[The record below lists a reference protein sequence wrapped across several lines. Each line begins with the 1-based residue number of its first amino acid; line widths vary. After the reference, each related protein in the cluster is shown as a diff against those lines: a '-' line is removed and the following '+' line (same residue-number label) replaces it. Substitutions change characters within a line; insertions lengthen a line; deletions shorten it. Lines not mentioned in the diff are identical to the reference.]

1 VTTQAV
7 RPGRLLAGR
16 YRVEDLLD
24 EFGGVRSWR
33 AIDEVLSR
41 AVFVH
46 TVPTDDPRAD
56 ALAEAA
62 RAASQVGDPRFLQV
76 LDVDAEEDTVYVVR
90 EWITGQN
97 LKALLASGPLNAEQA
112 ATLGREVAMALTS
125 AHAHGLTHLRL
136 DPSSVVVAPNGS
148 VKVAGLA
155 TEAALHGAPDADP
168 GEVDAAG
175 IGRILYAALTGRWP
189 DDEGHGLP
197 IAPRID
203 DRFASPRQVRPGVPR
218 HLDEVVDRTL
228 GNAERHHASR
238 LLSPAEVADALSS
251 SGSAA
256 MIGGNGVLGDNSDE
270 VWPPPAVL
278 AEPAAPLLTNRVVPT
293 TQATPQRSGGSTTA
307 RRVLGVLGATVFLLV
322 VAWIGLQLLLSG
334 VSTPDRTT
342 SGDPAPSETAQ
353 QTEEEQTTPPEEE
366 EETPEE
372 EQEET
377 PEETTVSLTA
387 DPASVA
393 ASQRITLS
401 GAIEPAREGVVLR
414 VERRLSGGDW
424 TGFPDSNNPVTT
436 TTQDDGEFST
446 WVQTGRAGENEW
458 RLVGE
463 IDGEQV
469 VSSTATVT
477 VN

>member
-1 VTTQAV
+1 MTTQAV
-7 RPGRLLAGR
+7 RPGQLLAGR

-24 EFGGVRSWR
+24 EVGGVRSWR
-33 AIDEVLSR
+33 AVDEVLSR

-62 RAASQVGDPRFLQV
+62 RAASQVADLRFLQV
-76 LDVDAEEDTVYVVR
+76 LDVDAEDDTVYVVR

-97 LKALLASGPLNAEQA
+97 LKTLLTDGPLNAEQA
-112 ATLGREVAMALTS
+112 AILGRELAMALAV
-125 AHAHGLTHLRL
+125 AHAQGLTHLRL
-136 DPSSVVVAPNGS
+136 EPSSVVVAPNGS

-189 DDEGHGLP
+189 DDDGHGLP

-203 DRFASPRQVRPGVPR
+203 GRFASPRQVRPGIPR

-238 LLSPAEVADALSS
+238 LLSPADVADALSS
-251 SGSAA
+251 SGSGA

-278 AEPAAPLLTNRVVPT
+278 ADPAAPLLTNRVVPSAEVT
-293 TQATPQRSGGSTTA
+293 SQRSGGSTTA
-307 RRVLGVLGATVFLLV
+307 RRVLGVLGATAFLLV

-342 SGDPAPSETAQ
+342 GGDPAPSETAQ
-353 QTEEEQTTPPEEE
+353 QTDDEQTTPAEQE

-372 EQEET
+372 EEEE
-377 PEETTVSLTA
+377 PDEITVSLTA
-387 DPASVA
+387 DPTSVA
-393 ASQRITLS
+393 GSQRITLS
-401 GAIEPAREGVVLR
+401 GAIEPAHEGVVLR

-424 TGFPDSNNPVTT
+424 SGFPDSNNPVTT
-436 TTQDDGEFST
+436 TTQDDGQFST

-469 VSSTATVT
+469 VSSTVTVT

>member
-1 VTTQAV
+1 MTTQAV
-7 RPGRLLAGR
+7 RPGQLLAGR

-24 EFGGVRSWR
+24 EMGDVRSWR
-33 AIDEVLSR
+33 AVDEVLSR

-56 ALAEAA
+56 ALAGAA

-76 LDVDAEEDTVYVVR
+76 LDVDAEDDTVYVVR

-97 LKALLASGPLNAEQA
+97 LKALLAEGPLNAEQA
-112 ATLGREVAMALTS
+112 ATLGRELALALAS
-125 AHAHGLTHLRL
+125 AHAQGLTHQRL
-136 DPSSVVVAPNGS
+136 EPSSVVVAPNGS

-155 TEAALHGAPDADP
+155 TEAALHGAADADP

-203 DRFASPRQVRPGVPR
+203 GRFASPRQVRPGVPR

-228 GNAERHHASR
+228 GNAERHHASPLR
-238 LLSPAEVADALSS
+238 SPGEVADALST
-251 SGSAA
+251 GAGA
-256 MIGGNGVLGDNSDE
+256 VIGGNGVLSDSSDE

-278 AEPAAPLLTNRVVPT
+278 DQPAAPMLANRVVPT
-293 TQATPQRSGGSTTA
+293 AQATPPRTGGSTTA
-307 RRVLGVLGATVFLLV
+307 RRVLGVLGAAAFLLV
-322 VAWIGLQLLLSG
+322 IAWIGLQLLLSG

-342 SGDPAPSETAQ
+342 SGDPAASETAQ
-353 QTEEEQTTPPEEE
+353 QTEDEQTTPPAEEE
-366 EETPEE
+366 EPTEE
-372 EQEET
+372 AEE
-377 PEETTVSLTA
+377 PAEPSLSLTA
-387 DPASVA
+387 DPTSVA
-393 ASQRITLS
+393 ASQRITLA
-401 GAIEPAREGVVLR
+401 GAIEPAREGIVLR

-436 TTQDDGEFST
+436 TTQDDGQFST

-463 IDGEQV
+463 IDGAEI